1 MLQRRETWSRDQS
14 GKRSTRTK
22 GSADAQGTRKRS
34 DHATTA
40 PLSRYQELTKRA
52 LDVLVASVTLTA
64 FAPLLLLIAAV
75 IKLTTGGPALF
86 LQRRI
91 GCRGEVFQIWKFRT
105 MHVAEDGDV
114 VTQARQADPRLTRV
128 GAILRKYNLDELP
141 QLINV
146 ITGDMSLV
154 GPRPHALT
162 HDLMFERGLNS
173 YARRRRV
180 KPGITGW
187 AQINGHRGRI
197 SSPADLRNRV
207 ACDLYYIR
215 NYSLL
220 FDIYIL
226 VRTLSPSAFRNAV

>member
-1 MLQRRETWSRDQS
+1 
-14 GKRSTRTK
+14 
-22 GSADAQGTRKRS
+22 
-34 DHATTA
+34 
-40 PLSRYQELTKRA
+40 
-52 LDVLVASVTLTA
+52 VTLTV

-75 IKLTTGGPALF
+75 IRLTTGGPALF
-86 LQRRI
+86 LQRRS
-91 GCRGEVFQIWKFRT
+91 GHHGEVFRIWKFRT

-114 VTQARQADPRLTRV
+114 VTQARQADPRLTHV
-128 GAILRKYNLDELP
+128 GAFLRKYNLDELP

-146 ITGDMSLV
+146 LAGDMSLV

-162 HDLMFERGLNS
+162 HDLMFERDLNS

-197 SSPADLRNRV
+197 SSPADLRKRV

-215 NYSLL
+215 NYSIL
-220 FDIYIL
+220 FDLHIL
-226 VRTLSPSAFRNAV
+226 LRTLSPSAFRNAV